1 MNSLNDMN
9 MDRVEILRLELQKLR
24 NEHRVLD
31 DAIKALE
38 EKVVS
43 DRLSIQR
50 LKKRKLLLKDKIS
63 YLQDQIMPDIIA

>member
-1 MNSLNDMN
+1 MKSLNDMN
-9 MDRVEILRLELQKLR
+9 MDRVEILRLELQKLLD
-24 NEHRVLD
+24 EHRDLD

>member
-1 MNSLNDMN
+1 MKSLNDMN

-24 NEHRVLD
+24 DEHRDLD